1 MRRKPYVLLL
11 NALPP
16 LSLSLFLFLPFL
28 VLTSAPPATAAE
40 NAEWA
45 VYPAASHLGSR
56 PYFYLTADPG
66 TTLTDRVTVTNKSA
80 APLTFLLYGADA
92 YNTAR
97 DGGFAV
103 RGREEKQTGAGAW
116 IKPARERVTVPPR
129 SAVTV
134 PYTLTVP
141 ADADPG
147 DHPGAVVALDERIAR
162 ADAPG
167 RGTGG
172 GTVAL
177 GVQRAVGARVYLR
190 VGGPTVP
197 ALAVEDVT
205 LDQDRPLVPGT
216 GASTAVVS
224 YTLHNRGNV
233 TLSPKAA
240 LRARGLFGRTLL
252 ARDLD
257 GLPAEL
263 LPRQKIR
270 LTSRWT
276 GAPQFD
282 RGEVTV
288 TATARGVR
296 ESAGVSFVALPWL
309 PLAVLLA
316 ALLLAGAVVLRL
328 RRRARPGTATR
339 NGPQEGTPE
348 RASDPASDPLP
359 GPARTPSPKPE
370 AGLST

>member
-11 NALPP
+11 NAVL
-16 LSLSLFLFLPFL
+16 LNVLAL
-28 VLTSAPPATAAE
+28 VLPVAVIGPAAPRASAAE

-45 VYPAASHLGSR
+45 VYPAASRLGSR

-66 TTLTDRVTVTNKSA
+66 TTLTDKVTVANKTA

-103 RGREEKQTGAGAW
+103 RTRQEKQTGAGAW
-116 IKPARERVTVPPR
+116 IKPARDRVTVPPR

-147 DHPGAVVALDERIAR
+147 DHPGAVVALDERVAR
-162 ADAPG
+162 AAPG
-167 RGTGG
+167 TGDQG
-172 GTVAL
+172 NVAL

-216 GASTAVVS
+216 GTSTAVVS

-233 TLSPKAA
+233 TLSPRVALKAQ
-240 LRARGLFGRTLL
+240 GLFGRTLL
-252 ARDLD
+252 SRDLD
-257 GLPAEL
+257 RLPAEL
-263 LPRQKIR
+263 LPRQRIR
-270 LTSRWT
+270 LTARWE
-276 GAPQFD
+276 GSPQFD

-288 TATARGVR
+288 TASAKGVR

-309 PLAVLLA
+309 PLAVLAAALA
-316 ALLLAGAVVLRL
+316 AGLTALGL
-328 RRRARPGTATR
+328 RRRARRRTDPPNPA
-339 NGPQEGTPE
+339 PAQDSIPAPIPTPIP
-348 RASDPASDPLP
+348 APSPASPA
-359 GPARTPSPKPE
+359 ARTPSSEPE
-370 AGLST
+370 PGLST